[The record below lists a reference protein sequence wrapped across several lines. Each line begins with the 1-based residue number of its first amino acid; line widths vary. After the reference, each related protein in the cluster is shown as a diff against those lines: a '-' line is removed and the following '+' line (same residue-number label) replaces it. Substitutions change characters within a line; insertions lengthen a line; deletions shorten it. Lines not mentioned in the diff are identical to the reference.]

1 MRVLLQALK
10 NYSSIS
16 QKEVAQNAQPLVFY
30 WLLLVA
36 FLGRLRPLVP
46 TNQTIDQ
53 VNKVF
58 PLNLKAFSPPKIDG
72 EYIGRCPE
80 NPLFAVDSRHQE
92 LADTIGR
99 ICNGIPER
107 PIGSNWLVN
116 IAKYQPP
123 NGTDR
128 QVLGPA
134 YRIQLTSNKLLL
146 FLFEL
151 GLVDQKVLKIRQ

>member
-16 QKEVAQNAQPLVFY
+16 QKEVEQNAQPLVFY

-36 FLGRLRPLVP
+36 FLGLLRPLVP

-53 VNKVF
+53 VNEVF
-58 PLNLKAFSPPKIDG
+58 PLNLKAFSPPKIDR
-72 EYIGRCPE
+72 EYIGSRPE

-146 FLFEL
+146 FFFKL

>member
-16 QKEVAQNAQPLVFY
+16 QKEVEQNAQPLVFY

-36 FLGRLRPLVP
+36 FLGLLRPLVP

-53 VNKVF
+53 VNEVF
-58 PLNLKAFSPPKIDG
+58 PLNLKAFSPPKIDR
-72 EYIGRCPE
+72 EYIGSRPE

-116 IAKYQPP
+116 ET
-123 NGTDR
+123 NG
-128 QVLGPA
+128 
-134 YRIQLTSNKLLL
+134 
-146 FLFEL
+146 
-151 GLVDQKVLKIRQ
+151 